1 MEITSKRNR
10 RDIMADKNLKY
21 FMRTEA
27 LEEKVLTVPG
37 LESIKDENGKVVD
50 LKIKKLHNETISK
63 INEMYRSRTPLKD
76 KKKGFIVQDGEAVYK
91 VERDRAKAARH
102 MMVEALIYPNLKDPE
117 LMKFF
122 NCVDVTDMPLK
133 VFPDNDEYG
142 YVSKKVMEVIG
153 LVDPE
158 EKDQKEVDEAKN

>member
-1 MEITSKRNR
+1 ML
-10 RDIMADKNLKY
+10 DKNLKY

-27 LEEKVLTVPG
+27 KEEQVLTVPG
-37 LESIKDENGKVVD
+37 LESITDESGKVVD

-63 INEMYRSRTPLKD
+63 INEMYRSRIPLKD
-76 KKKGFIVQDGEAVYK
+76 KKKGFVVQDGEVVYK

-102 MMVEALIYPNLKDPE
+102 IMVEALVYPNLKDQE

-122 NCVDVTDMPLK
+122 DCVDITDMPLK

-142 YVSKKVMEVIG
+142 YVSKKVMEVLG
-153 LVDPE
+153 LVDSE
-158 EKDQKEVDEAKN
+158 ENDQKDVDEAKN